1 MDDISLVKID
11 TISPDDGYDYFFA
24 YYDLQPYDKESKIHL
39 THRVKFHDRIP
50 TADDICELGYITLAD
65 KAFHKVAETR
75 AWNFQQGAQ
84 LQWFDDES
92 IFYNDFRNGEFCGVI
107 KNIHTGEER
116 EICKPLANL
125 SLDRRWGLS
134 INFPRVWNF
143 RAGYGYCNY
152 KDRFFDETAP
162 AEDGIFLVDI
172 ENNTS
177 KLIINYAQL
186 KAAYPQEP
194 HCSHKIV
201 VNHITFNPSASR
213 FLFLLRDFPE
223 EGSKWGT
230 MLITAN
236 RDGSDIRARTN
247 YVGNSHYN
255 WKDDRVIMTYSLLPT
270 WGIYFVDDETGE
282 ITALNN
288 ENIDYGDIHCIYH
301 PDRSCFIGDGYPWP
315 DPNRRRI
322 WFYDFETK
330 RDVLIAQIYA
340 NPEFSGDH
348 RCDLH
353 DRFNRDGTLVSF
365 DALGE
370 GNRRICQFKF
380 DKEEILK
387 KADEAAK

>member
-1 MDDISLVKID
+1 MEDISLVKID
-11 TISPDDGYDYFFA
+11 TITPDDGYDYFFA

-50 TADDICELGYITLAD
+50 TAEDICEVGYITLCD
-65 KAFHKVAETR
+65 KVFHKVAKTR

-107 KNIHTGEER
+107 KNIFTGAER

-125 SLDRRWGLS
+125 SADRRWGLS
-134 INFPRVWNF
+134 INFPRVWDF

-152 KDRFFDETAP
+152 RDRFFDEKAP
-162 AEDGIFLVDI
+162 EEDGIFLVDI
-172 ENNTS
+172 ENNIA
-177 KLIINYAQL
+177 KLIIDYATL
-186 KAAYPQEP
+186 REAFPQKP
-194 HCSHKIV
+194 HCDHKLV
-201 VNHITFNPSASR
+201 VNHITFNPSSSR

-223 EGSKWGT
+223 EGSTWGT

-236 RDGSDIRARTN
+236 RDGSEMRKLTDYT
-247 YVGNSHYN
+247 GNSHYN
-255 WKDDRVIMTYSLLPT
+255 WKNDHEIMIYAQLPE
-270 WGIYFVDDETGE
+270 WGIYFIDDETGE
-282 ITALNN
+282 RVKLDDADINF
-288 ENIDYGDIHCIYH
+288 GDTHCNYH
-301 PDRSCFIGDGYPWP
+301 PDRTCFIGDGYPWP
-315 DPNRRRI
+315 DPLRRRI
-322 WFYDFETK
+322 WMYDFESE
-330 RDVLIAQIYA
+330 RSVMVAQIYA
-340 NPEFSGDH
+340 DPDFYGDY

-380 DKEEILK
+380 DKKQILEKALQK
-387 KADEAAK
+387 K

>member
-1 MDDISLVKID
+1 MEDISLVKID

-24 YYDLQPYDKESKIHL
+24 YYDLQPYDRDSKIHL
-39 THRVKFHDRIP
+39 THRVKFNDRIP
-50 TADDICELGYITLAD
+50 TADDVCELGYITLAD
-65 KAFHKVAETR
+65 KVFHKVAESH

-92 IFYNDFRNGEFCGVI
+92 IFYNDYRNGEFCGVI
-107 KNIHTGEER
+107 KNIHTGAER

-125 SLDRRWGLS
+125 SKDRKWGLS
-134 INFPRVWNF
+134 INFPRVWDF
-143 RAGYGYCNY
+143 RPGYGYCNY
-152 KDRFFDETAP
+152 KDRYFDDNAP

-223 EGSKWGT
+223 GESKWGT

-236 RDGSDIRARTN
+236 RDGSDMKARTN
-247 YVGNSHYN
+247 YVGNSHYH
-255 WKDDRVIMTYSLLPT
+255 WKDDNVIMTYSLLPT
-270 WGIYFVDDETGE
+270 WGIYFVDDRTGE

-301 PDRSCFIGDGYPWP
+301 PDRTCFIGDGYPWP

-330 RDVLIAQIYA
+330 RDVLVAQIYDGRYA
-340 NPEFSGDH
+340 RGDF

-353 DRFNRDGTLVSF
+353 NRFNPDGTLVSF
-365 DALGE
+365 DACGE
-370 GNRRICQFKF
+370 EHRKISQFRF
-380 DKEEILK
+380 DKKEILQ
-387 KADEAAK
+387 KADEAEK